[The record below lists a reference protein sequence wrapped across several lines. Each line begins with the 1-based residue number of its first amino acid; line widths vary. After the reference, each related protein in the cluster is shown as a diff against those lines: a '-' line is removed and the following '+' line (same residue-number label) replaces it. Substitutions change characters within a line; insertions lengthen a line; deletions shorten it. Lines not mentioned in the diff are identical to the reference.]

1 MEEVKF
7 YRGKDIKYTTN
18 KDSFKDGIY
27 FAEDTKKIYMND
39 ISFGSIEVADSVSA
53 TQNNAVKG
61 SAIYKAINDNVSEAF
76 DKAPFASRV
85 DVLNVGVGQYKIVLF
100 DSNNN
105 ELWTSNGTIIG
116 DQTGAATQGGITLTL
131 VDNNPNLQIKKGAEA
146 IFKCYF
152 NVTGDNGYSL
162 GNPGII
168 KVYKDSI
175 EENNLI
181 HQREVQ
187 PEERF
192 DILIPND
199 YLDITEKKT
208 FHITATSKLE
218 NDEEQTKSIRL
229 TVTVVDLSLDVNN
242 YQLKNKYKIGDTIT
256 IPYNLTGH
264 NAQKTVQLYI
274 DGELK
279 QTQQSIEGDFFTID
293 TTNLQHGT
301 HNVQLLASYET
312 SSGDT
317 VYSNLIYISLPILD
331 NVTNTAVFG
340 NIFNLENQSSP
351 LINQLPTL
359 VVDQYS
365 SFTLE
370 TIAYNQE
377 SSRKVEFYSQ
387 GQFINDYTVQESPIS
402 ISYKYNTAGTKL
414 CTLICDEVTY
424 SFNVEVI
431 ASEYRDIIIP
441 NNPSL
446 YLTAL
451 GKSNS
456 SESRNSWS
464 YGDITSTFSN
474 FKWGGDGWISQII
487 DSESNITEPALRLI
501 TGDKVEINYKPL
513 QQTLSSTNAFACN
526 IKFKVSQTT
535 DEEEVLISCFD
546 TEGSESGIGFQITS
560 SSAYFKSKFGSTVAT
575 KFAPGQVYNIGFVAY
590 PILSGTDDLSKIYS
604 HRLFLYVNGV
614 ICSTTAISDSDS
626 IYQNIAQNITINTN
640 SSILDIFSIRIYETQ
655 LTDMQMF
662 NAYLIDLN
670 NKSLL
675 QSEYESN
682 QVLDLSNNV
691 SVEKALAC
699 GLPCVIVTGEKEGMS
714 TVDYAQA
721 MNNKDIKYPVDQI
734 LYLDSIDASNKNFL
748 VVASEEQAPI
758 LRLQGTS
765 SLNYAIKNFRIYS
778 KKAKMFT
785 DFGYDLLE
793 KSNTEISDLENSG
806 ALIAKSSP
814 KYAMSE
820 NAAPVTCWCL
830 KADFAESSSSHNTGF
845 ANLVHDMLTKV
856 GSLTPPQAQKNSEYP
871 YSVRTTVEGH
881 PCLLFSRKKVGD
893 PLTFVGKFNFNN
905 DKSTEEVY
913 GFLDI
918 NGYHDNPETIDD
930 MRKAAK
936 DSMVWGDFEST
947 IVDDE
952 TITKQYLIDK
962 VLKNNPTECWEFCN
976 NENEFGAFKNIDFDK
991 ISTFTTS
998 EKNPITGE
1006 VTTKT
1011 KTTYNWIN
1019 CWEARF
1025 PDDDGLNAAFEAGV
1039 KPKYLKLTAE
1049 WLCSTD
1055 TEVATNKTL
1064 PEPKYGFSEDSVE
1077 YRLAKFTNE
1086 LQDYFNITFLC
1097 DYYALNDAFAGA
1109 DQRQKNMMWAFW
1121 YNKDIVDVHNE
1132 MGKMRCYPIYY
1143 DNDTIL
1149 GVDNSGAITVP
1160 WDANEETMTD
1170 GDSYVFAGHDS
1181 VLWKNLR
1188 ACFRDRIKASFV
1200 KLRSPM
1206 DDGVIKT
1213 YFNDYQ
1219 SDKYGEVIFNKDTL
1233 YKYISPE
1240 TVGTNV
1246 IIDGQIQKHK
1256 WSDMTKFIH
1265 GSRKAHRD
1273 WFINK
1278 RMKLFDNMYAS
1289 DKYTQ
1294 NVINFKGPIK
1304 EGYKPSITIT
1314 LGKDDYFAMTSDFEY
1329 EGWPNTIETSHRK
1342 LLKGEKFKLEC
1353 PATPDPG
1360 LTTRLFGIE
1369 SMEELDFSDWGGF
1382 NNMGIQG
1389 NFALLKKFIFGGED
1403 ANSNLI
1409 IPPVGAHMPNL
1420 EYLDVTNTTGE
1431 ISGAQPVP
1439 FTSLNLKN
1447 NLKVKTV
1454 IARMCPNLRNI
1465 EFAEGGDIERMVLP
1479 TNYSYLFLRS
1489 LPNLTNSG
1497 IEWETGPEKLIQL
1510 VVENCPK
1517 LDSLSLLMDI
1527 LNRSNSLQ
1535 RVRVTD
1541 LNLSGNGQDL
1551 IEIMNRGIKGL
1562 ESDGNTQREKCSLFG
1577 TYKLTTLLEDEVYNK
1592 LVAYFDLDIQQPEY
1606 TTLVFDISND
1616 AADKITNLDNLSGQ
1630 RYPETPYSPSGH
1642 ISRILEKRHSY
1653 MVRQP
1658 EETTIALQLSD
1669 NDSTYYYDGSSAS
1682 IDGSE
1687 GDYCMYEP
1695 YYRYKGINDILDGK
1709 QYLLFSSKPKE
1720 EPLKQAEG
1728 KKVYFSDCVQHAGL
1742 VQATA
1747 KTLTLKTETSTS
1759 YANHRT
1765 YQYVLNN
1772 KLDYKKIRIQGIAD
1786 LIYGAVFVD
1795 SDNNVLKGLRA
1806 DSSKG
1811 MYDGAY
1817 LVSDIPENTHSVYFT
1832 INNKYKDSYSDYCI
1846 YLTKS
1851 EKIEDIEPDWVEHEA
1866 CFVGRLMSTKYNNE
1880 IKSAIYNIS
1889 QKGPEP
1895 GSYPYT
1901 SNFEAVSI
1909 EKVSEYFNAL
1919 HQNYYPVD
1927 YEVLKDIIIL
1937 AYATYGRTDLQYYCV
1952 GAGFILDGT
1961 TERKELYNISR
1972 YKPGIDYIKYGIQ
1985 DTKSR
1990 VIQGSNEGSYISL
2003 YDDGRNPKVETL
2015 LGYHQLIFT
2024 GSTTA
2029 YQDKVTYNTQYSNTR
2044 TGRSFIIPQY
2054 SNDIQTKYILGGR
2067 YFDIF
2072 PVNTTSQ
2079 TTSVNGY
2086 CGKWKNSSY
2095 DSACILFGPSSISS
2109 STVPS
2114 GYELS
2119 LCESTS
2125 KSAIGSNTM
2134 QRLTRVLIYPNNII
2148 FAKNKLEYLQS

>member
-18 KDSFKDGIY
+18 KNAFKDGIY

-39 ISFGSIEVADSVSA
+39 ISFGSIEVADSVTA
-53 TQNNAVKG
+53 TENNVVKG
-61 SAIYKAINDNVSEAF
+61 SAIYKAINDNVNEAF

-85 DVLNVGVGQYKIVLF
+85 EVLNVGIGQYKIILL

-116 DQTGAATQGGITLTL
+116 DSTGQVAQGGITLTL
-131 VDNNPNLQIKKGAEA
+131 VDNNPNLQIKKGVEA

-152 NVTGDNGYSL
+152 NVTGNNGYSL
-162 GNPGII
+162 GNSGII
-168 KVYKDSI
+168 KVYKDTI
-175 EENNLI
+175 EEDNLI
-181 HQREVQ
+181 HSREVQ
-187 PEERF
+187 SEERF
-192 DILIPND
+192 DILIPDD
-199 YLDITEKKT
+199 YLDITEKKI
-208 FHITATSKLE
+208 FYITATSKLE
-218 NDEEQTKSIRL
+218 NGEEKTVQIRL
-229 TVTVVDLSLDVNN
+229 AVTVVDLSLNVNG
-242 YQLKNKYKIGDTIT
+242 YQLKNKYKVGDMIY
-256 IPYNLTGH
+256 IPYNLSGY
-264 NAQKTVQLYI
+264 NAQKTVQLYL
-274 DGELK
+274 DGELLDI
-279 QTQQSIEGDFFTID
+279 QHPFEGDTFTID

-301 HNVQLLASYET
+301 HNAQLLASYET
-312 SSGDT
+312 SSGDV

-370 TIAYNQE
+370 TIVYNQE

-387 GQFINDYTVQESPIS
+387 GQFISDYIVQESPIS

-431 ASEYRDIIIP
+431 ASEYHDVVIP

-487 DSESNITEPALRLI
+487 DSENNITEPALRLI

-546 TEGSESGIGFQITS
+546 TEGSEQGIGFQITS
-560 SSAYFKSKFGSTVAT
+560 SSAYLKSKFGSTVAT
-575 KFAPGQVYNIGFVAY
+575 KFAPGQVYNIGFVSY
-590 PILSGTDDLSKIYS
+590 PILPGTDDLSKIYS

-640 SSILDIFSIRIYETQ
+640 SSILDIFSIRMYETQ

-670 NKSLL
+670 NKQLL
-675 QSEYESN
+675 QSEYKSN
-682 QVLDLSNNV
+682 QVLDLSSNV
-691 SVEKALAC
+691 SVEKALQC
-699 GLPCVIVTGEKEGMS
+699 GLPCVIITGEKEGMS

-721 MNNKDIKYPVDQI
+721 MNNKDTKYPVDQI
-734 LYLDSIDASNKNFL
+734 LYLDSTDTSNKNFL
-748 VVASEEQAPI
+748 VVASEEQEPI

-785 DFGYDLLE
+785 NFGYDLLE
-793 KSNTEISDLENSG
+793 KTNAEISDLENSG

-814 KYAMSE
+814 KYSMSE

-881 PCLLFSRKKVGD
+881 PCLLFSRKKVGG

-918 NGYHDNPETIDD
+918 NGYHDNPETIDE
-930 MRKAAK
+930 MTQAAK
-936 DSMVWGDFEST
+936 NSMVWGDFEST
-947 IVDDE
+947 TYSDDGKE
-952 TITKQYLIDK
+952 VTVTKQYLIDE

-991 ISTFTTS
+991 ISTFTTT

-1006 VTTKT
+1006 ITTKS

-1025 PDDDGLNAAFEAGV
+1025 PDKDELNAAFEAGV
-1039 KPKYLKLTAE
+1039 KPRYLKLTAE

-1064 PEPKYGFSEDSVE
+1064 PEPKYGFSTDSAE

-1086 LQDYFNITFLC
+1086 LQDYFDITFLC

-1121 YNKDIVDVHNE
+1121 YNKDIIDAHND

-1160 WDANEETMTD
+1160 WDADEETKTE
-1170 GDSYVFAGHDS
+1170 GGSYVFAGHDS

-1188 ACFRDRIKASFV
+1188 TCFRDKIKASFV
-1200 KLRSPM
+1200 KLRVPM
-1206 DDGVIKT
+1206 DDGVIKK

-1246 IIDGQIQKHK
+1246 ILEGQVQKHK

-1289 DKYTQ
+1289 ERFTQ
-1294 NVINFKGPIK
+1294 QAVSFKGPLRV
-1304 EGYKPSITIT
+1304 GQKPSFTVIS
-1314 LGKDDYFAMTSDFEY
+1314 GKDDYYAIYSDLVE
-1329 EGWPNTIETSHRK
+1329 EGWPGTIEDSHRK
-1342 LLKGEKFKLEC
+1342 VLKGETFYLKC
-1353 PATPDPG
+1353 PATPGPG
-1360 LTTRLFGIE
+1360 QTTKIYGIS

-1382 NNMGIQG
+1382 NSMGISG
-1389 NFALLKKFIFGGED
+1389 EFTLLKKFIFGGKD
-1403 ANSNLI
+1403 ANPNLI
-1409 IPPVGAHMPNL
+1409 VPPVGSHMPNL

-1431 ISGAQPVP
+1431 PSGAQPVP
-1439 FTSLNLKN
+1439 FTSLNLKD

-1454 IARMCPNLRNI
+1454 IARMCPYLQNI
-1465 EFAEGGDIERMVLP
+1465 EFAEGGAIERVVLP
-1479 TNYSYLFLRS
+1479 TNYSYLFLKS

-1562 ESDGNTQREKCSLFG
+1562 ESDGKTQREKCSLFG
-1577 TYKLTTLLEDEVYNK
+1577 TYKLTTLLEDAVYNK

-1606 TTLVFDISND
+1606 TTLVFDINST
-1616 AADKITNLDNLSGQ
+1616 AADKITNLDNLTGQ
-1630 RYPETPYSPSGH
+1630 NYLGTTYSPSGH

-1658 EETTIALQLSD
+1658 EETTIALQLND
-1669 NDSTYYYDGSSAS
+1669 NNSNYYYDGSNAS

-1695 YYRYKGINDILDGK
+1695 YYRYKGINDILNGK

-1728 KKVYFSDCVQHAGL
+1728 KKVYFSDCIQHTGL

-1747 KTLTLKTETSTS
+1747 KTLTLKIETGNS
-1759 YANHRT
+1759 YANYRT

-1772 KLDYKKIRIQGIAD
+1772 KLDYKKIRIQGIANN
-1786 LIYGAVFVD
+1786 IYGAVFVD
-1795 SDNNVLKGLRA
+1795 NDNNVLKGLRA
-1806 DSSKG
+1806 DSAKG

-1817 LVSDIPENTHSVYFT
+1817 LISDIPENTHSVYFT
-1832 INNKYKDSYSDYCI
+1832 INTKYTYSDYCI

-1851 EKIEDIEPDWVEHEA
+1851 EEIEAIEPDWVEHEA

-1880 IKSAIYNIS
+1880 IKSAIYNINQQGAS
-1889 QKGPEP
+1889 A

-1952 GAGFILDGT
+1952 GAGFNNEGKKETHSIAYYNPGVNYLD
-1961 TERKELYNISR
+1961 
-1972 YKPGIDYIKYGIQ
+1972 YGIQ

-1990 VIQGSNEGSYISL
+1990 VIDDNGSYISV
-2003 YDDGRNPKVETL
+2003 YNDGQNPKVETL
-2015 LGYHQLIFT
+2015 LGYHQLIYT
-2024 GSTTA
+2024 GSTAA
-2029 YQDKVTYNTQYSNTR
+2029 YQDKVTYNQYNNTR
-2044 TGRSFIIPQY
+2044 TGRSFRLPEY
-2054 SNDIQTKYILGGR
+2054 GNDIQTKYILGGR

-2072 PVNTTSQ
+2072 PVATTTQ
-2079 TTSVNGY
+2079 TTNVEGY
-2086 CGKWKNSSY
+2086 CGKWVNKNHSN
-2095 DSACILFGPSSISS
+2095 ACILFGSSSITPSS
-2109 STVPS
+2109 VPS

-2119 LCESTS
+2119 LCDITS
-2125 KSAIGSNTM
+2125 KSAISSISM

-2148 FAKNKLEYLQS
+2148 FAKNKSEYLQL